1 MRLNTRIFDD
11 LESLSAAAARTILQR
26 APKCAGLTG
35 GSTPRRLYELLAPS
49 LPPDVTWFLIDERFV
64 PMGHPRSNATMIER
78 SLFGGAPPPD
88 RWLRFRTELADPAAT
103 ARAYETD
110 WQTLVT
116 TRPDIILLGC
126 GDDGHTA
133 SLFPGTAVMNVE
145 DRIASEVYVPQ
156 LEEWRVTV
164 TKKVI
169 RDAALRIVLVSG
181 ESKREVLR
189 VLREG
194 ADLPIAEV
202 TRGVET
208 WWFVDRAAA
217 G

>member
-1 MRLNTRIFDD
+1 MNLRIFDD
-11 LESLSAAAARTILQR
+11 HESLSAAAARTILQR
-26 APKCAGLTG
+26 MPKRVGLTG
-35 GSTPRRLYELLAPS
+35 GSTPTRLYELLAS
-49 LPPDVTWFLIDERFV
+49 ALRDDVTWFLVDDRFV

-78 SLFGGAPPPD
+78 SLFGGDPPAG
-88 RWLRFRTELADPAAT
+88 RWLRFRTELGDPAAT
-103 ARAYETD
+103 ARAFESEWRKFVAEPAD
-110 WQTLVT
+110 LL
-116 TRPDIILLGC
+116 LLGC

-133 SLFPGTAVMNVE
+133 SLFPGTAVLDVE
-145 DRIASEVYVPQ
+145 DRIASEVFVPQ
-156 LEEWRVTV
+156 LDEWRVTI

-189 VLREG
+189 TLREG
-194 ADLPIAEV
+194 ADLPIAQV

>member
-11 LESLSAAAARTILQR
+11 LESLSSAAARTILQR

-49 LPPDVTWFLIDERFV
+49 LPADVTWFLIDERFV
-64 PMGHPRSNATMIER
+64 PMDHPRSNATMIEQ
-78 SLFGGAPPPD
+78 SLFGGDPPAD

-103 ARAYETD
+103 ARAYEAD

-116 TRPDIILLGC
+116 TPPDLILLGC

-133 SLFPGTAVMNVE
+133 SLFPGTPVLDVE
-145 DRIASEVYVPQ
+145 DRIASEVFVPQ
-156 LEEWRVTV
+156 LDEWRVTV

-169 RDAALRIVLVSG
+169 REAALRLVLVSG
-181 ESKREVLR
+181 ESKREVLAA
-189 VLREG
+189 LREG
-194 ADLPIAEV
+194 ADLPIAQV

-208 WWFVDRAAA
+208 WWFMDQAAA